1 MPKFIYFSFKKEKIL
16 FACDSPIN
24 ANQCH
29 KAKDKLTHKSE
40 ERKIDEKYGRD
51 EK

>member
-1 MPKFIYFSFKKEKIL
+1 MPKVIFLSFKNVKIL

-24 ANQCH
+24 ANKRH
-29 KAKDKLTHKSE
+29 KAKDKLTQKSE
-40 ERKIDEKYGRD
+40 KGKIDEKYGRD